1 MKFYTKIPKNPSN
14 VSHTSSLTGEYQ
26 DYLEHGFVYDKLPAY
41 KPKRGTLFQALSSI
55 AGLKA
60 TWNPGYFSPVVHNN
74 IAYATNGRI
83 LVWIDLSLVDEA
95 ERMDEGI
102 HFNSTL
108 WTGDLDRTEMVEASI
123 CRLAESSWGEFKQLL
138 EKSGEA
144 DYVTRQFRIEH
155 MPVLKKA
162 GQSFYCLD
170 EGTQA
175 VWASVNIPVCPTVHI
190 AGASLYT
197 LMDVFYSLMPGKQ
210 LPGVTAHLRVPET
223 SGCKNNVYLSVDGF
237 EFNRLGALI
246 MGTDHVPGML
256 TYLWTDPDA
265 DSGDEELPRLTT
277 NGGLKAGELD
287 WGEARLV
294 PAHDSTDPALV
305 ISVPGQRIGHCVQSK
320 DVNGCPVMH
329 FYCDEYTMRRF
340 YRQLADYF
348 AMRDAEKNK
357 A

>member
-1 MKFYTKIPKNPSN
+1 MKFYAKVPKNAHHISYAPSE
-14 VSHTSSLTGEYQ
+14 SDEYQ
-26 DYLEHGFVYDKLPAY
+26 EYLERGFVFDKLPSY
-41 KPKRGTLFQALSSI
+41 RPKRITLFQALSSI

-60 TWNPGYFSPVVHNN
+60 TWNPGYYSPVVHNN

-123 CRLAESSWGEFKQLL
+123 RRLAESSWGEFKQLL

-170 EGTQA
+170 AGTQA
-175 VWASVNIPVCPTVHI
+175 VWAAVNIPVCPIVHVSS
-190 AGASLYT
+190 ASLYT
-197 LMDVFYSLMPGKQ
+197 WMDAVYSLMPEKQ
-210 LPGVTAHLRVPET
+210 FPAITAHLSVPKE
-223 SGCKNNVYLSVDGF
+223 SGRKNSIYLSVEGF

-340 YRQLADYF
+340 YRQLADYL

>member
-60 TWNPGYFSPVVHNN
+60 AWNPGYFSPVVHNN

-83 LVWIDLSLVDEA
+83 LAWIDLSLVDEA

-102 HFNSTL
+102 HFNPTL
-108 WTGDLDRTEMVEASI
+108 WTGDLDKTEMVEASI
-123 CRLAESSWGEFKQLL
+123 RRLAESSWGEFKQLL

-170 EGTQA
+170 EATQA
-175 VWASVNIPVCPTVHI
+175 IWAAVNIPVCPIVHVSS
-190 AGASLYT
+190 ASLYT
-197 LMDVFYSLMPGKQ
+197 WMDAVYSLMPGKQ
-210 LPGVTAHLRVPET
+210 FPAVTAHLSVPKE
-223 SGCKNNVYLSVDGF
+223 SGRKNSIYLSVEGF
-237 EFNRLGALI
+237 EYNRLGALVY
-246 MGTDHVPGML
+246 GTDHFPERL
-256 TYLWTDPDA
+256 AYLWTDPDA
-265 DSGDEELPRLTT
+265 DSKA
-277 NGGLKAGELD
+277 GGLAGVRSYIILTRRARRSCRLFGIPSAERSCVNCAYVDLLHYQPPCNNCLRSPYAVH
-287 WGEARLV
+287 GET
-294 PAHDSTDPALV
+294 TD
-305 ISVPGQRIGHCVQSK
+305 
-320 DVNGCPVMH
+320 
-329 FYCDEYTMRRF
+329 
-340 YRQLADYF
+340 
-348 AMRDAEKNK
+348 DAWKPTGK
-357 A
+357 WQIP

>member
-1 MKFYTKIPKNPSN
+1 MKFYTKIPKHSSS

-26 DYLEHGFVYDKLPAY
+26 EYLKHGFIYDKLPAY
-41 KPKRGTLFQALSSI
+41 KPKRKTMFQALSSI

-108 WTGDLDRTEMVEASI
+108 WTGDLDKTEMVEASI
-123 CRLAESSWGEFKQLL
+123 RRLAESSWGEFKQLL

-170 EGTQA
+170 AGTQA
-175 VWASVNIPVCPTVHI
+175 VWAAVNIPVCPIVHVSS
-190 AGASLYT
+190 ASLYT
-197 LMDVFYSLMPGKQ
+197 WMDAVYSLMPEKQ
-210 LPGVTAHLRVPET
+210 FPAITAHLSVPKE
-223 SGCKNNVYLSVDGF
+223 SGRKNSIYLSICGRV
-237 EFNRLGALI
+237 
-246 MGTDHVPGML
+246 
-256 TYLWTDPDA
+256 
-265 DSGDEELPRLTT
+265 
-277 NGGLKAGELD
+277 
-287 WGEARLV
+287 
-294 PAHDSTDPALV
+294 
-305 ISVPGQRIGHCVQSK
+305 
-320 DVNGCPVMH
+320 
-329 FYCDEYTMRRF
+329 
-340 YRQLADYF
+340 
-348 AMRDAEKNK
+348 
-357 A
+357 

>member
-14 VSHTSSLTGEYQ
+14 VSRISSFTGEYQ

-60 TWNPGYFSPVVHNN
+60 TWNPGYFSPVVYNN

-83 LVWIDLSLVDEA
+83 LAWIDLSLVDEA

-102 HFNSTL
+102 HFNPTL
-108 WTGDLDRTEMVEASI
+108 WTGDLDKTEMVEASI
-123 CRLAESSWGEFKQLL
+123 RRLAESSWGEFKQLL

-170 EGTQA
+170 EATQA
-175 VWASVNIPVCPTVHI
+175 IWAAVNIPVCPIVHVSS
-190 AGASLYT
+190 ASLYT
-197 LMDVFYSLMPGKQ
+197 WMDAVYSLMPGKQ
-210 LPGVTAHLRVPET
+210 FPAVTAHLSVPKE
-223 SGCKNNVYLSVDGF
+223 SGRKNSIYLSVEGF
-237 EFNRLGALI
+237 EYNRLGALVY
-246 MGTDHVPGML
+246 GTDHFPERL

-265 DSGDEELPRLTT
+265 DSKA
-277 NGGLKAGELD
+277 GGLTLPIQKDPENDGPR
-287 WGEARLV
+287 WSEARLV
-294 PAHDSTDPALV
+294 PVHDPTDRSMI
-305 ISVPGQRIGHCVQSK
+305 ISVPGRVSDCVQVK
-320 DVNGCPVMH
+320 GNNGGPELH
-329 FYCDEYTMRRF
+329 FYCDERSMRRF
-340 YRQLADYF
+340 YQSLGEYF
-348 AMRDAEKNK
+348 SRRDAEKSES
-357 A
+357 